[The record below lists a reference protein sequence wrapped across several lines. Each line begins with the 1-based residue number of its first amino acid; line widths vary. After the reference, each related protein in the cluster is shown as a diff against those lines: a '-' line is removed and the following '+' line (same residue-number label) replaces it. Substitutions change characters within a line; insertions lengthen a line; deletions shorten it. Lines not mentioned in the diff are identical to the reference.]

1 MIRLTNP
8 DKPLYPAAL
17 HATKQR
23 LVDYW
28 RHVAPFALPH
38 IAGRP
43 LSLLRCPNGAAHG
56 CFFQRHH
63 RRGLPAGL
71 KAAPIAGSDGEW
83 EEFLFLD
90 DLSGLEG
97 AAQMDALELH
107 IWGVRFDA
115 LERPD
120 RLVFDL
126 DPDSSVTFE
135 EVKRAARDFRAL
147 LEAAGLASFALLTGG
162 KGLHVVAPL
171 DDALDWPTFTGF
183 ARGVAGRLAADDPAR
198 FTAMATKAR
207 RHGRIYIDYRRNDR
221 GASAVAPFSPR
232 ARETPSVAT
241 PVSWDELGRIE
252 RADAYCLDK
261 VERRLAALRAD
272 PWAGYFDLRQG
283 VSPAA
288 LRMFAGTRL

>member
-8 DKPLYPAAL
+8 DKPLYPAAV
-17 HATKQR
+17 HVTKQR

-28 RHVAPFALPH
+28 RRVAPFALPH

-43 LSLLRCPNGAAHG
+43 LSLLRCPNGAAQD

-63 RRGLPAGL
+63 RRGLPLGL
-71 KAAPIAGSDGEW
+71 RPAPIGT
-83 EEFLFLD
+83 EEFLVID

-107 IWGVRFDA
+107 IWGVHVEA

-126 DPDSSVTFE
+126 DPDPSVSFE

-162 KGLHVVAPL
+162 KGMHVVAPI
-171 DDALDWPTFTGF
+171 DAALGWPTFTGF
-183 ARGVAGRLAADDPAR
+183 AKGVATRLAAADPSR
-198 FTAMATKAR
+198 FTAMASKAR
-207 RHGRIYIDYRRNDR
+207 RVGRIYIDYRRNER

-232 ARETPSVAT
+232 ARETPAVAT
-241 PVSWDELGRIE
+241 PVSWEELGRIE
-252 RADAYCLDK
+252 RADCYCLDK
-261 VERRLAALRAD
+261 MERRLAALRAD
-272 PWAGYFDLRQG
+272 PWPGYFNLRQG

-288 LRMFAGTRL
+288 LRMFAGAGL

>member
-8 DKPLYPAAL
+8 DKQLYPAAV
-17 HATKQR
+17 HVTKRR

-28 RHVAPFALPH
+28 RRVATFALPH
-38 IAGRP
+38 IAARP
-43 LSLLRCPNGAAHG
+43 LSLLRCPNGAAQG

-63 RRGLPAGL
+63 RRGLPPGL
-71 KAAPIAGSDGEW
+71 IAAPIAASDGEI
-83 EEFLFLD
+83 EEFLIID

-107 IWGVRFDA
+107 IWGAHVDS

-126 DPDSSVTFE
+126 DPDPSVSFE
-135 EVKRAARDFRAL
+135 EVKRAARDFRSL
-147 LEAAGLASFALLTGG
+147 LEAAGLTSFALLTGG

-171 DDALDWPTFTGF
+171 AETLDWPTFTAF
-183 ARGVAGRLAADDPAR
+183 ARGVATRLAADDPGR

-207 RHGRIYIDYRRNDR
+207 RVGRIYIDYRRNER

-241 PVSWDELGRIE
+241 PVSWEELGRIE
-252 RADAYCLDK
+252 RADCYCLDK

-272 PWAGYFDLRQG
+272 PWNGYFDLRQG

-288 LRMFAGTRL
+288 LRMFAGAGL

>member
-8 DKPLYPAAL
+8 DKPLYPAAA
-17 HATKQR
+17 HVTKLR
-23 LVDYW
+23 LLDYW
-28 RHVAPFALPH
+28 RRVAPAALPH

-43 LSLLRCPNGAAHG
+43 LSLLRCPNGSARG

-63 RRGLPAGL
+63 RRGLPKGL
-71 KAAPIAGSDGEW
+71 IAAPIARSDGES
-83 EEFLFLD
+83 EDFLVMN

-97 AAQMDALELH
+97 ATQIDALELH
-107 IWGVRFDA
+107 IWGAHVESV
-115 LERPD
+115 ERPD

-126 DPDSSVTFE
+126 DPDASVSFE
-135 EVKRAARDFRAL
+135 EVERAARDFRAL
-147 LEAAGLASFALLTGG
+147 LEAAGLTSFALLTGG

-171 DDALDWPTFTGF
+171 DDRLDWPAFNRF
-183 ARGVAGRLAADDPAR
+183 ARGVATRLAADDPAR
-198 FTAMATKAR
+198 FTAMASKAR
-207 RHGRIYIDYRRNDR
+207 RVGRIYIDYRRNER

-241 PVSWDELGRIE
+241 PVSWEELGRLE
-252 RADAYCLDK
+252 RADCYSLDA
-261 VERRLAALRAD
+261 VESRLSAPRAD

-288 LRMFAGTRL
+288 LRMFAGAKP